1 MQKYFFTAP
10 LVIFFCIIIAFFY
23 LLIIKRDPSKL
34 PSVLID
40 QKVPLFETT
49 SLLNDELFVFE
60 KELGKETILVN
71 FFASWCIPCRLEHPY
86 INQLSKE
93 KNIKIIGVNY
103 KDNSQNAIHW
113 LNELGNPYS
122 KVAVDLNGLV
132 GINWGVYGIPETFI
146 VNKNS
151 IIKYRLAGPITKE
164 IYNDFYKLIKESHK

>member
-23 LLIIKRDPSKL
+23 LLIIKRDPSEL

-49 SLLNDELFVFE
+49 SLLNDEPFIFE

-103 KDNSQNAIHW
+103 KDNSQKAIQW

-122 KVAVDLNGLV
+122 
-132 GINWGVYGIPETFI
+132 
-146 VNKNS
+146 
-151 IIKYRLAGPITKE
+151 
-164 IYNDFYKLIKESHK
+164 

>member
-23 LLIIKRDPSKL
+23 LLIIKRDPSEL

-49 SLLNDELFVFE
+49 SLLNDEPFIFE

-103 KDNSQNAIHW
+103 KDNSQKAIQW

-146 VNKNS
+146 VNKNN